1 VAAPLDPGPEV
12 PLPRSSPTVTV
23 VGAGFGGIGMAVR
36 LARAG
41 IRDITVLER
50 ADRVGGV
57 WAANSYPGAACD
69 IPASLYSFSFAP
81 KTDWTRRYPPQAEI
95 REYLEDVAA
104 RFGVLPR
111 IRFGVEVTD
120 ARFDEASGR
129 WVLTLAD
136 DGTHETDVLITAC
149 GQLSRPAVPPL
160 PGLDEFAGTTFHSA
174 TWRHDHDL
182 TGRRV
187 AVVGTGASAIQFLPH
202 VAEQAAHTTLFQLDA
217 PHVIPKPDRPYGDR
231 LRVAFRRVPGL
242 LALNRAATYLQYEL
256 RAVGFTRWPGLLE
269 LIDRQAKRHLRHQ
282 IRDPRLRAAL
292 EPQGAPGCKRILLSN
307 DYYPALDQPSVD
319 VVTAPITK
327 VLPDGLLTD
336 EGTTH
341 PVDTIIWGTGFRATD
356 FLTPMSVTGP
366 AGRDLR
372 EAWADGAEAY
382 LGITVAGFPNL
393 FLLYGPNT
401 NLGHNSIVYMLESQI
416 SYVVQAV
423 RRLADG
429 ARTVSVRPEVQRRYN
444 DWVQRRITATVW
456 DRGCTSW
463 YRTPSGRNTTNWPD
477 FTFLYRARTRRFRD
491 DDYELTGADGGAA

>member
-1 VAAPLDPGPEV
+1 VAAPLDPGREV

-269 LIDRQAKRHLRHQ
+269 LIDRQAKRHLRRQ

-307 DYYPALDQPSVD
+307 DYYPALDRPSVD